1 MNVIL
6 QGYGRMGRNIEQAM
20 AEFSDMKIAGA
31 VHPGLFARPQDVP
44 GDIDVIVDFSYPG
57 NLPNMVDYAKE
68 TGCALV
74 VGTTGYTDGQVALL
88 KTAAEHA
95 PVMYSANY
103 SLGVAVMKRAAKLL
117 AEALMPSGFDCEIVE
132 KHHSQKADAPS
143 GTAKALLAA
152 IDPMDSYRHVFG
164 RQGMTGARGRE
175 IGVSAVRGGTAAGEH
190 AVLFLGTDEELEIKH
205 TAVSRMIFARGAVR
219 AARAMAVA
227 PKGFYTMDDIFD
239 L

>member
-1 MNVIL
+1 MNIIL
-6 QGYGRMGRNIEQAM
+6 QGYGRMGKNIEQAM
-20 AEFSDMKIAGA
+20 AEFPDMKIAGA

-44 GDIDVIVDFSYPG
+44 GGIDCIIDFSYPG
-57 NLPNMVDYAKE
+57 NLQNMVDYARE

-88 KTAAEHA
+88 KTAAERA

-132 KHHSQKADAPS
+132 KHHNQKADAPS
-143 GTAKALLAA
+143 GTAKALLSA
-152 IDPMDSYRHVFG
+152 IDPMGSYRHVFG
-164 RQGMTGARGRE
+164 REGVTGARGRE

-190 AVLFLGTDEELEIKH
+190 TVLFLGTDEELEIKH
-205 TAVSRMIFARGAVR
+205 TAASRMIFARGAVR
-219 AARAMAVA
+219 AARAVVSA
-227 PKGFYTMDDIFD
+227 PKGFYTMDDIFE

>member
-1 MNVIL
+1 MNIIL

-20 AEFSDMKIAGA
+20 AEYPDMKIAGA
-31 VHPGLFARPQDVP
+31 VHPGLFGRPQDVP

-57 NLPNMVDYAKE
+57 NLQNMVDYAKE

-74 VGTTGYTDGQVALL
+74 VGTTGYTDEQVAYL
-88 KTAAEHA
+88 KTASAFA

-103 SLGVAVMKRAAKLL
+103 SLGVAVVKRAAATL

-132 KHHSQKADAPS
+132 KHHNQKADAPS
-143 GTAKALLAA
+143 GTAKALLSAV
-152 IDPMDSYRHVFG
+152 DPANSYRHVFG
-164 RQGMTGARGRE
+164 RQGLTGARGHE
-175 IGVSAVRGGTAAGEH
+175 IGVSAVRGGNAAGEH
-190 AVLFLGTDEELEIKH
+190 AVLFLGTDEEIELKH

-219 AARAMAVA
+219 AARSMVTA